1 MATCPDC
8 LKHLEDGT
16 ETCPDDGAT
25 LVPDAVM
32 AEHAKNEIA
41 PGAMVGEY
49 RIEAKIGEGG
59 FGSVYR
65 AVHPLIGK
73 PVAIKLLSR
82 AYSDNPQIVSR
93 FISEARAVNQI
104 RHKNIVDIF
113 SFGALADGRQYF
125 VMELLQGSPLDGS
138 LEQRGH
144 LEVGELMPVLRG
156 VLKALIAAHTA
167 GLVHRDLKPENVFLC
182 VDDEGVV
189 TPKLI
194 DFGIAKLLGDESVE
208 HKTRTGTPMGTPYYM
223 SPEQCRGKNVDH
235 RTDLYAIGAMIHV
248 LLTGQKPFTGDSAM
262 DLLYKQM
269 AEAPPKLSDHRQ
281 GLPQALEDIVLRL
294 LAKKPEDRPQTAAE
308 TLALLEAA
316 IGSERGELSLSAGR
330 NSSHVAGIGAA
341 KTELVSQL
349 APAAPAATNA
359 SLSSVEVE
367 RSPTPS
373 RSTSPL
379 LLIGVGA
386 GAVVA
391 IAAAAFF
398 VGGAGKSSVGS
409 ESAAPGA
416 ATAQSATAQSTP
428 SPTAEKSVVVTPA
441 VTNSASASTSAA
453 VDRPSPTPLVTA
465 SPTAR
470 PTAVVTQAPTSPD
483 PAATAKPTTPK
494 PVATFNPNEVIFE

>member
-8 LKHLEDGT
+8 LKRLEDGT
-16 ETCPDDGAT
+16 ATCPDDGAT

-32 AEHAKNEIA
+32 AEHAKNEIT

-49 RIEAKIGEGG
+49 KIEAKIGEGG

-125 VMELLQGSPLDGS
+125 VMELLQGSPLDS
-138 LEQRGH
+138 WLEQRGH
-144 LEVGELMPVLRG
+144 LEVNELLPVLRG
-156 VLKALIAAHTA
+156 VLKALIAAHAA

-248 LLTGQKPFTGDSAM
+248 LVTGQKPFTGDSAM

-294 LAKKPEDRPQTAAE
+294 LAKKPDDRPQTAAE
-308 TLALLEAA
+308 TLSLLEAA
-316 IGSERGELSLSAGR
+316 LGAERGELSLSGGR
-330 NSSHVAGIGAA
+330 NTSSVAVIGAA
-341 KTELVSQL
+341 RTELVSQVG
-349 APAAPAATNA
+349 PAAPAATNA

-367 RSPTPS
+367 RSPAPT

-398 VGGAGKSSVGS
+398 VGGAGKSPAAS

-416 ATAQSATAQSTP
+416 ATAQSSPA
-428 SPTAEKSVVVTPA
+428 PTAEKSVVVTPA
-441 VTNSASASTSAA
+441 TTSTASSSASSVERTIP
-453 VDRPSPTPLVTA
+453 VPPTTT

-470 PTAVVTQAPTSPD
+470 PTAVVPQATTSPE
-483 PAATAKPTTPK
+483 PTAIAKPTAPK
-494 PVATFNPNEVIFE
+494 PAATFNPNEVIFE

>member
-281 GLPQALEDIVLRL
+281 GLPQALEDIV
-294 LAKKPEDRPQTAAE
+294 
-308 TLALLEAA
+308 
-316 IGSERGELSLSAGR
+316 
-330 NSSHVAGIGAA
+330 
-341 KTELVSQL
+341 
-349 APAAPAATNA
+349 
-359 SLSSVEVE
+359 
-367 RSPTPS
+367 
-373 RSTSPL
+373 
-379 LLIGVGA
+379 
-386 GAVVA
+386 
-391 IAAAAFF
+391 
-398 VGGAGKSSVGS
+398 
-409 ESAAPGA
+409 
-416 ATAQSATAQSTP
+416 
-428 SPTAEKSVVVTPA
+428 
-441 VTNSASASTSAA
+441 
-453 VDRPSPTPLVTA
+453 
-465 SPTAR
+465 
-470 PTAVVTQAPTSPD
+470 
-483 PAATAKPTTPK
+483 
-494 PVATFNPNEVIFE
+494 